1 MTADRAISD
10 GSATTSAAAG
20 SSAGAAAGSAAAG
33 ASAAAPLNVEALRKD
48 FPLLARTVNGRPVV
62 YLDSASSALQ
72 PQAVIGAM
80 SHYYE
85 TTHANV
91 HRGVYATAEE
101 ATALYERARVV
112 AGRFI
117 NAPDA
122 EHEVVFTKNTT
133 EALNLVAQSWGR
145 ANLRAGDAV
154 LLTEMEHHAN
164 IVPWMILSEELGG
177 LELRYIPID
186 DSGRLVLDDLESLV
200 DGVKVVGVSTMSN
213 VLGTIPPVR
222 LIADAA
228 HRAGAVVVG
237 DGAQLVP
244 HSPVDVRD
252 LGVDFL
258 AFSAHKM
265 MGPTGIGVLWGRAD
279 LLNAMP
285 PFLGGGGM
293 ILDVKLDS
301 FRAAPPPARF
311 EAGTPPIAEAVGLT
325 AAIGYLNEIGMD
337 RIRAHELA
345 LTDYAL
351 ARLEEKLGSDVT
363 VFGPPAGPDRGGVLS
378 IAYRDVHAHD
388 LAQVLDQFGVCVR
401 PGHHCAKPLMRRL
414 GVQATARASLSLFSD
429 EHDIEVLIEGLLEA
443 GRLFG

>member
-1 MTADRAISD
+1 MTAL
-10 GSATTSAAAG
+10 
-20 SSAGAAAGSAAAG
+20 
-33 ASAAAPLNVEALRKD
+33 PLNVEALRKD
-48 FPLLARTVNGRPVV
+48 FPLLTRTVHDRPIV

-72 PQAVIGAM
+72 PQSVINTMAR
-80 SHYYE
+80 YYE

-101 ATALYERARVV
+101 STHLYEHARIMT
-112 AGRFI
+112 GRFI
-117 NAPDA
+117 GANEP
-122 EHEVVFTKNTT
+122 EHEIVFTKNAT
-133 EALNLVAQSWGR
+133 ESINLVAHTWGR
-145 ANLRAGDAV
+145 ANLKAGDRI

-164 IVPWMILSEELGG
+164 IVPWLMLAEEIG
-177 LELRYIPID
+177 LEIRYIPVD
-186 DSGRLVLDDLESLV
+186 GEGRLDLDDLTTLV
-200 DGVKVVGVSTMSN
+200 AGVKLVGLSAMSN
-213 VLGTIPPVR
+213 VLGTINPVTE
-222 LIADAA
+222 IAAVA
-228 HRAGAVVVG
+228 HSAGALVVV

-244 HSPVDVRD
+244 HAPINVTE
-252 LGVDFL
+252 LGADFL

-265 MGPTGIGVLWGRAD
+265 MGPTGIGVLWARKE

-301 FRAAPPPARF
+301 FRPAAPPARF
-311 EAGTPPIAEAVGLT
+311 EAGTPPIAEAVGLS
-325 AAIGYLNEIGMD
+325 AAIEYLDEIGMD

-345 LTDYAL
+345 LTNHAL
-351 ARLEEKLGSDVT
+351 ARLDEKLGRDCRI
-363 VFGPPAGPDRGGVLS
+363 FGPPAGADRGGVMS

-401 PGHHCAKPLMRRL
+401 PGHHCAKPLMRKL

>member
-1 MTADRAISD
+1 MTPPAPTP
-10 GSATTSAAAG
+10 G
-20 SSAGAAAGSAAAG
+20 
-33 ASAAAPLNVEALRKD
+33 SAAAPLNVEALRKD
-48 FPLLARTVNGRPVV
+48 FPLLTRTINGRPIV
-62 YLDSASSALQ
+62 YLDAAASALQ
-72 PQAVIGAM
+72 PRSVIDAM
-80 SHYYE
+80 TRYYE

-117 NAPDA
+117 GAPDPA
-122 EHEVVFTKNTT
+122 HEVVFTKNTT
-133 EALNLVAQSWGR
+133 ESLNLVAHSWGR
-145 ANLRAGDAV
+145 ANLRAGDAI

-164 IVPWMILSEELGG
+164 IVPWIMLSEELGG
-177 LELRYIPID
+177 LDVRYIPID
-186 DSGRLVLDDLESLV
+186 DDGRLVLDHLDTLL
-200 DGVKVVGVSTMSN
+200 DGVKLVGISAMSN
-213 VLGTIPPVR
+213 VLGTIPPV
-222 LIADAA
+222 AHVAEAA
-228 HRAGAVVVG
+228 HRAGAIVIA

-244 HSPVDVRD
+244 HASVDVTE

-258 AFSAHKM
+258 GFSAHKM
-265 MGPTGIGVLWGRAD
+265 MGPTGIGVLWGRAS
-279 LLNAMP
+279 LLDAMG

-301 FRAAPPPARF
+301 FRPAPPPARF

-325 AAIGYLNEIGMD
+325 AAIAYLHDIGMD

-345 LTDYAL
+345 LTNHAL
-351 ARLEEKLGSDVT
+351 ARLDEKLGSDVR

>member
-1 MTADRAISD
+1 MTE
-10 GSATTSAAAG
+10 
-20 SSAGAAAGSAAAG
+20 
-33 ASAAAPLNVEALRKD
+33 ASAAATPGTASSAPPLNVEALRKD
-48 FPLLARTVNGRPVV
+48 FPLLTRRVNGRPIV

-80 SHYYE
+80 ARYYE
-85 TTHANV
+85 TSHANV

-101 ATALYERARVV
+101 ATALYERARIV

-117 NAPDA
+117 GAPDPA
-122 EHEVVFTKNTT
+122 REVVFTKNTT
-133 EALNLVAQSWGR
+133 ESLNLVAQSWGR
-145 ANLRAGDAV
+145 ANLQAGDAV

-177 LELRYIPID
+177 LDLRYIPID
-186 DSGRLVLDDLESLV
+186 GDGRLVLDDLDRLL
-200 DGVKVVGVSTMSN
+200 DGVKVVGLSTMSN
-213 VLGTIPPVR
+213 VLGTINPVR
-222 LIADAA
+222 HITEVA
-228 HRAGAVVVG
+228 HGAGALVVA

-252 LGVDFL
+252 LGVDFI
-258 AFSAHKM
+258 AFSGHKM
-265 MGPTGIGVLWGRAD
+265 MGPTGIGVLWGRAE
-279 LLNAMP
+279 LLEAMP

-293 ILDVKLDS
+293 ILDVKLDG
-301 FRAAPPPARF
+301 FRPAPPPARF

-325 AAIGYLNEIGMD
+325 AAIAYLGDIGMD

-345 LTDYAL
+345 LTNHAL
-351 ARLEEKLGSDVT
+351 GRLDEKLGSDVR
-363 VFGPPAGPDRGGVLS
+363 VFGPPPGDDRGGVLS
-378 IAYRDVHAHD
+378 LAYRDVHAHD

>member
-1 MTADRAISD
+1 M
-10 GSATTSAAAG
+10 SAAI
-20 SSAGAAAGSAAAG
+20 
-33 ASAAAPLNVEALRKD
+33 PLNTEALRKD
-48 FPLLARTVNGRPVV
+48 FPLLARTVNGRPIV

-72 PQAVIGAM
+72 PQSVIGAM
-80 SHYYE
+80 SRYYE

-112 AGRFI
+112 AGRFVG
-117 NAPDA
+117 APDPA
-122 EHEVVFTKNTT
+122 HEVVFTKNTT
-133 EALNLVAQSWGR
+133 EALNLVARSWGR

-164 IVPWMILSEELGG
+164 IVPWMILAEELGP
-177 LELRYIPID
+177 LDLRYIPID
-186 DSGRLVLDDLESLV
+186 DHGRLVLDDLERLV
-200 DGVKVVGVSTMSN
+200 DGVKLVGISTMSN
-213 VLGTIPPVR
+213 VLGTINPVR
-222 LIADAA
+222 LVADAA
-228 HRAGAVVVG
+228 HRAGAVVVA

-244 HSPVDVRD
+244 HAPVSVGD
-252 LGVDFL
+252 LGADFL

-265 MGPTGIGVLWGRAD
+265 MGPTGIGVLWGRAE
-279 LLNAMP
+279 LLESMG

-301 FRAAPPPARF
+301 FRPAPPPARF

-325 AAIGYLNEIGMD
+325 AAIEYLSEIGMD

-345 LTDYAL
+345 LTDHAL
-351 ARLEEKLGSDVT
+351 ARLDEKLGSDLRIL
-363 VFGPPAGPDRGGVLS
+363 GPPAGPDRGGVIS
-378 IAYRDVHAHD
+378 MAYRDVHPHD

-414 GVQATARASLSLFSD
+414 GVQATARASFSLFSD
-429 EHDIEVLIEGLLEA
+429 EDDIEVLIEGLHEA
-443 GRLFG
+443 GRLFA

>member
-1 MTADRAISD
+1 MTPPAPTP
-10 GSATTSAAAG
+10 G
-20 SSAGAAAGSAAAG
+20 
-33 ASAAAPLNVEALRKD
+33 SAAAPLNVEALRKD
-48 FPLLARTVNGRPVV
+48 FPLLARRVNDRPIV

-72 PQAVIGAM
+72 PQAVISAM
-80 SHYYE
+80 TRYYE

-117 NAPDA
+117 GSPDPA
-122 EHEVVFTKNTT
+122 HEVVFTKNAT
-133 EALNLVAQSWGR
+133 ESLNLVAHSWGR
-145 ANLRAGDAV
+145 ANLRAGDAI

-164 IVPWMILSEELGG
+164 IVPWIMLSDELGG
-177 LELRYIPID
+177 LDVRYIPID
-186 DSGRLVLDDLESLV
+186 DDGRLVLDHLDTLL
-200 DGVKVVGVSTMSN
+200 DGVKLVGISAMSN
-213 VLGTIPPVR
+213 VLGTIPPV
-222 LIADAA
+222 AHVAEAA
-228 HRAGAVVVG
+228 HRAGAIVIA

-244 HSPVDVRD
+244 HASVDVTE

-258 AFSAHKM
+258 GFSAHKM
-265 MGPTGIGVLWGRAD
+265 MGPTGIGVLWGRAS
-279 LLNAMP
+279 LLDAMG

-301 FRAAPPPARF
+301 FRPAPPPARF

-325 AAIGYLNEIGMD
+325 AAIAYLHDIGMD

-345 LTDYAL
+345 LTNHAL
-351 ARLEEKLGSDVT
+351 ARLDEKLGSDVR

>member
-1 MTADRAISD
+1 MSMAI
-10 GSATTSAAAG
+10 
-20 SSAGAAAGSAAAG
+20 
-33 ASAAAPLNVEALRKD
+33 PLNVEALRKD
-48 FPLLARTVNGRPVV
+48 FPLLTRTVHDRPIV

-72 PQAVIGAM
+72 PQSVIGAM
-80 SHYYE
+80 TRYYE

-101 ATALYERARVV
+101 STNLYEHARIM

-117 NAPDA
+117 GAADPA
-122 EHEVVFTKNTT
+122 REIVFTKNTT
-133 EALNLVAQSWGR
+133 ESLNLVAHSWGR
-145 ANLRAGDAV
+145 ANLKPGDRI

-164 IVPWMILSEELGG
+164 VVPWLMLAEEIG
-177 LELRYIPID
+177 LEIRYIPID
-186 DSGRLVLDDLESLV
+186 GQGRLDLDDLATLV
-200 DGVKVVGVSTMSN
+200 AGVKLVGISAMSN
-213 VLGTIPPVR
+213 VLGTINPVR
-222 LIADAA
+222 EIAAVA
-228 HRAGAVVVG
+228 HGAGAVVVA

-244 HSPVDVRD
+244 HSPMNVTDY
-252 LGVDFL
+252 GADFL

-265 MGPTGIGVLWGRAD
+265 MGPTGIGVLWARRE
-279 LLNAMP
+279 LLEAMP

-311 EAGTPPIAEAVGLT
+311 EAGTPPIAEAVGLA
-325 AAIGYLNEIGMD
+325 AAIEYLDEIGLD
-337 RIRAHELA
+337 RIRAHEFA
-345 LTDYAL
+345 LTNHAL
-351 ARLEEKLGSDVT
+351 ARLEEKLGTDCHI
-363 VFGPPAGPDRGGVLS
+363 FGPPAGPDRGGVLS

-401 PGHHCAKPLMRRL
+401 PGHHCAKPLMRKL

>member
-1 MTADRAISD
+1 
-10 GSATTSAAAG
+10 
-20 SSAGAAAGSAAAG
+20 
-33 ASAAAPLNVEALRKD
+33 
-48 FPLLARTVNGRPVV
+48 
-62 YLDSASSALQ
+62 
-72 PQAVIGAM
+72 M
-80 SHYYE
+80 SRYYE

-91 HRGVYATAEE
+91 HRGVYETAEE
-101 ATALYERARVV
+101 ATALYERARLV

-117 NAPDA
+117 GAPDA
-122 EHEVVFTKNTT
+122 AHEVVFAKNTT

-145 ANLRAGDAV
+145 SNLRAGDAV

-177 LELRYIPID
+177 LDLRYIPID
-186 DSGRLVLDDLESLV
+186 DSGRLVLDDLDRLV
-200 DGVKVVGVSTMSN
+200 DGVKVVGLSTMSN

-222 LIADAA
+222 HITSVA
-228 HRAGAVVVG
+228 HEAGAVVVA

-244 HSPVDVRD
+244 HAPVDVRE
-252 LGVDFL
+252 LGVDFI

-265 MGPTGIGVLWGRAD
+265 MGPTGIGVLWGRAE
-279 LLNAMP
+279 LLAAMP

-301 FRAAPPPARF
+301 FKAAPPPARF

-325 AAIGYLNEIGMD
+325 AAIDYLGQIGMD

-345 LTDYAL
+345 LTSFAL
-351 ARLEEKLGSDVT
+351 DRLEEKLGSDVQI
-363 VFGPPAGPDRGGVLS
+363 FGPPAGEDRGGVLS
-378 IAYRDVHAHD
+378 LAYRDVHAHD

>member
-1 MTADRAISD
+1 MAVSGVGTPAP
-10 GSATTSAAAG
+10 
-20 SSAGAAAGSAAAG
+20 
-33 ASAAAPLNVEALRKD
+33 APLNTEALRKD
-48 FPLLARTVNGRPVV
+48 FPLLARTVNGRPIV

-80 SHYYE
+80 ARYYE

-101 ATALYERARVV
+101 ATALYERSRLV

-117 NAPDA
+117 GAPDPA
-122 EHEVVFTKNTT
+122 HEIVFTKNTT
-133 EALNLVAQSWGR
+133 EALNLVAHSWGR

-164 IVPWMILSEELGG
+164 IVPWQILSEELGG
-177 LELRYIPID
+177 LDLRYIPID
-186 DSGRLVLDDLESLV
+186 GDGRLVLDDLDRLV
-200 DGVKVVGVSTMSN
+200 DGVKLVGVSTMSN
-213 VLGTIPPVR
+213 VLGTINPVR
-222 LIADAA
+222 VVADAA
-228 HRAGAVVVG
+228 HGAGAVVVA

-244 HSPVDVRD
+244 HAPVDVTA
-252 LGVDFL
+252 LGVDFI
-258 AFSAHKM
+258 AFSGHKM
-265 MGPTGIGVLWGRAD
+265 MGPTGIGVLWGRGD
-279 LLNAMP
+279 LLNAMA

-301 FRAAPPPARF
+301 FRPAPPPARF

-325 AAIGYLNEIGMD
+325 AAIRYLSDIGMD
-337 RIRAHELA
+337 RVRAHELA

-351 ARLEEKLGSDVT
+351 ARLDEKLGPDCRI
-363 VFGPPAGPDRGGVLS
+363 FGPPAGEDRGGVLS

-401 PGHHCAKPLMRRL
+401 PGHHCAKPLMRKL

-429 EHDIEVLIEGLLEA
+429 EHDIEVLIEGLVEA

>member
-1 MTADRAISD
+1 MT
-10 GSATTSAAAG
+10 TAAL
-20 SSAGAAAGSAAAG
+20 
-33 ASAAAPLNVEALRKD
+33 PLNVEALRKD
-48 FPLLARTVNGRPVV
+48 FPLLTRTVHDRPIV

-72 PQAVIGAM
+72 PQSVIGAM
-80 SHYYE
+80 AHYYE

-101 ATALYERARVV
+101 STQLYENARIA

-117 NAPDA
+117 GAPDPA
-122 EHEVVFTKNTT
+122 HEIVFTKNTT
-133 EALNLVAQSWGR
+133 EAINLVAHTWGR
-145 ANLRAGDAV
+145 TNLKPGDAI

-164 IVPWMILSEELGG
+164 IVPWLMLAEEIGVTV
-177 LELRYIPID
+177 RYIPID
-186 DSGRLVLDDLESLV
+186 GQGRLDLDDLSSLMA
-200 DGVKVVGVSTMSN
+200 GVKLVGLSAMSN
-213 VLGTIPPVR
+213 VLGTISPMSE
-222 LIADAA
+222 IAAVA
-228 HRAGAVVVG
+228 HSAGAVVMA

-244 HSPVDVRD
+244 HSPVKVAD
-252 LGVDFL
+252 LGADFL

-265 MGPTGIGVLWGRAD
+265 MGPTGIGVLWARTE

-311 EAGTPPIAEAVGLT
+311 EAGTPPIAEAVGLA
-325 AAIGYLNEIGMD
+325 AAIEYLNDIGMD

-345 LTDYAL
+345 LTNHAL
-351 ARLEEKLGSDVT
+351 ARLEEKLGSDCR
-363 VFGPPAGPDRGGVLS
+363 VFGPPAGEDRGGVMS

-401 PGHHCAKPLMRRL
+401 PGHHCAKPLMRKL

>member
-1 MTADRAISD
+1 MTPD
-10 GSATTSAAAG
+10 ATSTPAQAPGTTMTPTAPP
-20 SSAGAAAGSAAAG
+20 
-33 ASAAAPLNVEALRKD
+33 APLNTEALRKD

-72 PQAVIGAM
+72 PHAVINAM
-80 SHYYE
+80 TRYYE

-117 NAPDA
+117 GAADPA
-122 EHEVVFTKNTT
+122 HEIVFTKNTT
-133 EALNLVAQSWGR
+133 ESLNLVAHSWGR
-145 ANLRAGDAV
+145 KNLRRGDAV
-154 LLTEMEHHAN
+154 LLTEMEHHSN

-177 LELRYIPID
+177 LDLRFIPVD
-186 DSGRLVLDDLESLV
+186 GDGRLVLDDLDRLV
-200 DGVKVVGVSTMSN
+200 DGVKLVGVSAMSN
-213 VLGTIPPVR
+213 VLGTINPVTH
-222 LIADAA
+222 IAGVA
-228 HRAGAVVVG
+228 HEAGAVVVA
-237 DGAQLVP
+237 DCAQLVP
-244 HSPVDVRD
+244 HAPVDVGG
-252 LGVDFL
+252 LGADFI
-258 AFSAHKM
+258 AFSGHKA
-265 MGPTGIGVLWGRAD
+265 MGPTGIGVLWGRAE
-279 LLNAMP
+279 LLDAMS

-301 FRAAPPPARF
+301 YKPATPPARF
-311 EAGTPPIAEAVGLT
+311 EAGTPPVAEAVGLT
-325 AAIGYLNEIGMD
+325 AALRYLSDIGMD

-345 LTDYAL
+345 LTNHAL
-351 ARLEEKLGSDVT
+351 ARLDEKLGPDCRI
-363 VFGPPAGPDRGGVLS
+363 FGPPAGDDRGGVMS

-401 PGHHCAKPLMRRL
+401 PGHHCAKPLMRKL

-429 EHDIEVLIEGLLEA
+429 EHDIEVLIEGLVEA

>member
-1 MTADRAISD
+1 MT
-10 GSATTSAAAG
+10 GSGTAG
-20 SSAGAAAGSAAAG
+20 GTGAAAA
-33 ASAAAPLNVEALRKD
+33 AAAPLNVEALRKD
-48 FPLLARTVNGRPVV
+48 FPPLARAVNGLPIV

-80 SHYYE
+80 TRYYE

-101 ATALYERARVV
+101 STALYERARVV

-117 NAPDA
+117 GAPDPA
-122 EHEVVFTKNTT
+122 HDVVFTKNTT
-133 EALNLVAQSWGR
+133 ESLNLVAQSWGR

-177 LELRYIPID
+177 LDLRYIPID
-186 DSGRLVLDDLESLV
+186 VEGRLVLDDLERLV
-200 DGVKVVGVSTMSN
+200 DGFKVVGVSCMSN
-213 VLGTIPPVR
+213 VLGTINPVR
-222 LIADAA
+222 HIASVA
-228 HRAGAVVVG
+228 HAAGAVVVG

-244 HSPVDVRD
+244 HSPVNVRD
-252 LGVDFL
+252 LGVDFI
-258 AFSAHKM
+258 AFSGHKM
-265 MGPTGIGVLWGRAD
+265 MGPTGIGVLWGRAE
-279 LLNAMP
+279 LLDAMP

-301 FRAAPPPARF
+301 FKAAPPPARF

-325 AAIGYLNEIGMD
+325 AAIEYLDDIGMD

-345 LTDYAL
+345 LTNVAL
-351 ARLEEKLGSDVT
+351 ERLDEKLGSDVQI
-363 VFGPPAGPDRGGVLS
+363 FGPPPGDDRGGVLS
-378 IAYRDVHAHD
+378 MAYRDVHAHD

-401 PGHHCAKPLMRRL
+401 TGHHCA
-414 GVQATARASLSLFSD
+414 TS
-429 EHDIEVLIEGLLEA
+429 
-443 GRLFG
+443 